1 MKKILAL
8 ILTLSLT
15 LLCFA
20 SCGSKD
26 KDEDEYKISDFEE
39 NLEDAGYTVESID
52 DSEEISEMFEDL
64 GLEND
69 DYKVKAILSGVNMS
83 SLNVVI
89 VIKCSSSSNAKKLK
103 SDMNEASAELGE
115 IMGSMEIKVEGS
127 FVILGSDDSAIDA
140 ALGK

>member
-8 ILTLSLT
+8 ILTISLT

-39 NLEDAGYTVESID
+39 NLEDAGYTVESIE

-83 SLNVVI
+83 SLNVVV

-115 IMGSMEIKVEGS
+115 IMGDMEIKAEGS
-127 FVILGSDDSAIDA
+127 FVILGSDSAIDA

>member
-39 NLEDAGYTVESID
+39 NLEDAGYTVESIE
-52 DSEEISEMFEDL
+52 DSEGISEMFEAL

-83 SLNVVI
+83 SYNIVL

-103 SDMNEASAELGE
+103 SDMIEANPELGE
-115 IMGSMEIKVEGS
+115 IWASLKIKVEGS
-127 FVILGSDDSAIDA
+127 FVILGSDSAAIDA

>member
-8 ILTLSLT
+8 ILTISLT

-39 NLEDAGYTVESID
+39 NLEDAGYTVESIE

-83 SLNVVI
+83 SLNVVV

-115 IMGSMEIKVEGS
+115 IMGDMEIKAEGS
-127 FVILGSDDSAIDA
+127 FVILGSDSASDA

>member
-8 ILTLSLT
+8 ILTISLT

-39 NLEDAGYTVESID
+39 NLEDAGYTVESIE

-83 SLNVVI
+83 SLNVVV

-103 SDMNEASAELGE
+103 SDVNEASAELGE
-115 IMGSMEIKVEGS
+115 IMGDMEIKAEGS
-127 FVILGSDDSAIDA
+127 FVILGSDSAIDA